1 MSYISS
7 TFLRTHLNLNLSSN
21 EVNSLSQKTTLTN
34 KDISRLNKTL
44 DTSNNKI
51 KNKNAMEI
59 LSKHNKTID
68 FPDMKRTMM
77 EKYNDERSHQFI
89 SSWDNSNFT
98 LTSSIS
104 DEMGVRGHDSKKEF
118 QFIVHTASIDQLIN
132 KTGIFSHNGE
142 SELSNWDVLCASII
156 NEKKTFTYGS
166 IGVILDVPK
175 QNMLAASPD
184 DLMSETNVG
193 LAHRMDCL
201 VNVANKNDQAEKYK
215 QMPNYE
221 RTGLLKKEISR
232 HDRHQNTPYEVLKK
246 TYNMRNEL
254 LICTRS
260 DINIHKNEASTQN
273 IKISGIFLNDC
284 DITPEQKH
292 LAEFTG
298 DKILSQNEKYEIFI
312 QHAKPLAE
320 KLGIPIIYFNGQ
332 SDTAEKKT
340 FY

>member
-1 MSYISS
+1 MSFINS

-21 EVNSLSQKTTLTN
+21 EINNLSKKNTLTN
-34 KDISRLNKTL
+34 KDIFRLNKTL

-51 KNKNAMEI
+51 KNKTAMEM
-59 LSKHNKTID
+59 LSKHNKTIE
-68 FPDMKRTMM
+68 FPDMKRTME
-77 EKYNDERSHQFI
+77 EKYNDERNHNFI
-89 SSWDNSNFT
+89 NSWDTSNFT

-104 DEMGVRGHDSKKEF
+104 DEMGVRGHNSKKEF
-118 QFIVHTASIDQLIN
+118 QFIVHTASIEQLIN
-132 KTGIFSHNGE
+132 KDGIFSHNGE
-142 SELSNWDVLCASII
+142 SELNNWDVLCASIV

-184 DLMSETNVG
+184 DLMSETNIG
-193 LAHRMDCL
+193 ATHRVDYL
-201 VNVANKNDQAEKYK
+201 VNISNKEDQVEKYK
-215 QMPNYE
+215 QMPNHE

-232 HDRHQNTPYEVLKK
+232 HARHKNTPYEVLKK

-260 DINIHKNEASTQN
+260 DVNVHKNEECTKN
-273 IKISGIFLNDC
+273 IKIAGIFLNDC

-298 DKILSQNEKYEIFI
+298 DKILSKDEKYEIFI

-332 SDTAEKKT
+332 SDTAEKIID
-340 FY
+340 